1 MKKCFSQSEW
11 KKRIQ
16 ISIAISLSLS
26 LLILQP
32 LHMSYAQEEQVSDT
46 EQTEQVEQVE
56 SSDTDS
62 VEAEAEVLP
71 QSPSLPF
78 EQFIPYVQFLNY
90 QYQGDG
96 TNFITQDI
104 IMEYTPD
111 TNGVFQVAAFT
122 ENKAIAYVYQIR
134 GDGLYELAF
143 FDHYDVVQDL
153 RYSELALDGND
164 SLVLSSNL
172 SVGSTFY
179 SGYQNESRRTVIN
192 IIDYYSAGTMSYENV
207 IVIAEDAVVNSDGSY
222 QQYYI
227 APHYG
232 IVSVER
238 VYPDNNTIKVIELI
252 DTQGFLQ

>member
-1 MKKCFSQSEW
+1 MEKQFSTSKW
-11 KKRIQ
+11 KSRLQ
-16 ISIAISLSLS
+16 VSIVIGLSLS

-32 LHMSYAQEEQVSDT
+32 LQISYAQTELNPEPTEEIELSDPP
-46 EQTEQVEQVE
+46 E
-56 SSDTDS
+56 
-62 VEAEAEVLP
+62 EAEQPTENLP
-71 QSPSLPF
+71 QTQTLLLPF

-96 TNFITQDI
+96 TSFITQDI

-111 TNGVFQVAAFT
+111 SNGVFQVAAFT
-122 ENKAIAYVYQIR
+122 ENKAIAYIYQIR
-134 GDGLYELAF
+134 ADGLYELAF

-172 SVGSTFY
+172 NVGSTFY
-179 SGYQNESRRTVIN
+179 SGYQNESRRTVVD

-207 IVIAEDAVVNSDGSY
+207 IVIAEDAVTNSDGSY
-222 QQYYI
+222 QQYYV
-227 APHYG
+227 APNYG
-232 IVSVER
+232 IVAIER
-238 VYPDNNTIKVIELI
+238 VYPDKSTVKVIELT